1 MHASHVLYT
10 RTTNF
15 LLYLIP
21 IYTVSVG
28 KQVHVLKKEIFMMP
42 TKSVNVHMPNKIR
55 VASFQKNFPGLL
67 TFQDRRQQT
76 PAIVSYSREY
86 GGSN

>member
-1 MHASHVLYT
+1 MCAHAGMKSIYLINFFLCKKSLAKQVSMHALHVLYT

-21 IYTVSVG
+21 IDTVSVG
-28 KQVHVLKKEIFMMP
+28 KQVHVFKEEIFMMP

-55 VASFQKNFPGLL
+55 VA
-67 TFQDRRQQT
+67 
-76 PAIVSYSREY
+76 
-86 GGSN
+86 